1 MRQARSVA
9 CHPGRPVAIG
19 DLASRDSLPRHLF
32 VRRHAGGAVDM
43 TAVIARRTV
52 LRLDV
57 QRKKLHHPL
66 SVDVLD
72 GVGDHDLRHV
82 DSLRDE

>member
-1 MRQARSVA
+1 
-9 CHPGRPVAIG
+9 
-19 DLASRDSLPRHLF
+19 
-32 VRRHAGGAVDM
+32 M

-57 QRKKLHHPL
+57 QRQRLHHPV